1 MKKIYNLNEND
12 VKNLDL
18 KNDWD
23 YRVEK
28 YFGIKVPEIEFSFI
42 KENILDSVMN
52 DIEAMFQNTEGIV
65 SDDYILTCESAVK
78 ENILYKFNS

>member
-28 YFGIKVPEIEFSFI
+28 IFGVEVPKIEFSFI
-42 KENILDSVMN
+42 KENILDTVMN
-52 DIEAMFQNTEGIV
+52 DIEIMFQNTEGI
-65 SDDYILTCESAVK
+65 
-78 ENILYKFNS
+78 